1 MMKTSVE
8 KMRWGTEQRLE
19 FIEFSLF
26 WEGAVNRS
34 DITARFGVSVP
45 QASSDLSL
53 YRDLAPDNITYDAS
67 EKRYRPTETF
77 DPRFLKPNAERYL
90 AQLRAVADGVMEIG
104 DTLFTDMPSLGVM
117 PIPSRRVEPAILK
130 ALLAA
135 VKEQRS
141 VQIKYQSLSDKRPK
155 PTWRDVSP
163 HAFGFDG
170 LRWHIR
176 AFCHLDKDF
185 SDFIISRCL
194 DVGKLANAEASGEQD
209 LRWNA
214 FFEVILMPN
223 PRLSSDQKKTIELD
237 YGMKGGKSVV
247 KIRQALL
254 YYFDK
259 RLRLDVSERHDRPK
273 ETPVVVANRAEYDI
287 MLREISY

>member
-1 MMKTSVE
+1 MQSPVE
-8 KMRWGTEQRLE
+8 KMRWGTEQRIE
-19 FIEFSLF
+19 FIEFKLF

-34 DITARFGVSVP
+34 DITARFGVSIP

-67 EKRYRPTETF
+67 EKRYRPTESF
-77 DPRFLKPNAERYL
+77 EPRFLRPNAERYL

-117 PIPSRRVEPAILK
+117 PIPSRRVEPAIFK

-135 VKEQRS
+135 VKERRS

-155 PTWRDVSP
+155 PTWREVSP

-170 LRWHIR
+170 LRWHMR

-194 DVGKLANAEASGEQD
+194 DVGKSSNAEASGEQD

-214 FFEVILMPN
+214 FFEVVLMPN

-259 RLRLDVSERHDRPK
+259 RLRLDVSEKHDRPK
-273 ETPVVVANRAEYDI
+273 ETPVVVANREEYDA